1 MTRRQKTVGKILEL
15 KEFTKEQLE
24 AEVRSALQRLRAEEE
39 RLVQLDREYQERS
52 EALARKQETGKIA
65 VNELDL
71 YYMYLKHLGK
81 LIERQQG
88 IVAVRMDELGKL
100 QEAML
105 SAHQEQ
111 RLLEKLQDKLLRGQ
125 LREEALNAQ
134 KQADYHFLSRK
145 GLK

>member
-15 KEFTKEQLE
+15 KEFTKEQQE

-39 RLVQLDREYQERS
+39 RLAQLDREYQERS
-52 EALARKQETGKIA
+52 EALARKQETGRIA

-81 LIERQQG
+81 LIERQQS